1 MTMGKDG
8 NDKALRALAPIFV
21 FVATGIVFLPA
32 IHNDFVTWDDNAA
45 LAGNL
50 NYRGLGLRELRWMF
64 TTFFMGHYQP
74 LSWMTFGVD
83 YLFWGLNPLGYHLTN
98 VILHAAN
105 AALFYFVALR
115 LLALSKIDDNR
126 WRLRCGACLAALFFA
141 LHPLRVE
148 SVAWATERRDVLSG
162 LFFLS
167 AVIAYLKAATS
178 GAAAGYSK
186 WIALALLAYL
196 LSLLSKATGMTLPVV
211 LVILDFFPL
220 KRLGWSADGW
230 FGKAARK
237 VWIEKLPFVLL
248 AIAAAVTAVMAQYLS
263 GAMKSVA
270 RHGPLQRAAQ
280 ASFGLLYYLGKTF
293 FPARVYPMYDL
304 PRDFSPWE
312 PVYVGSFLAVVAI
325 TGGLFVLRRRRP
337 ALFAA
342 WIYYAALIAPV
353 AGVAQSGSQMV
364 ADRYSY
370 LSCLSWSL
378 LVGAGA
384 IYAWCRHFRNNWLT
398 RWAAPLA
405 AAAVLVILG
414 LLTQRQ
420 IAVWRDSEALYRYV
434 LAYTPRPSKT
444 AFNNFAGLLA
454 EDGRFD
460 EAIAY
465 YRRAL
470 EIDPQFDDARSNL
483 GNALVAQG
491 KIEEAFAQYRE
502 ALRLNPNSLIA
513 HHNFALT
520 LARQGRIDEAIEHY
534 RKALEIEPRFLE
546 GHNNLGLLLATKGQY
561 AEAIDH
567 YRKALEI
574 DSEFPLAHVNL
585 GDVLIAEGH
594 RQEAIEHFKKALE
607 REPDLASARSS
618 LAKALAAEQR
628 HDATV
633 GR

>member
-1 MTMGKDG
+1 MGNDG
-8 NDKALRALAPIFV
+8 NGKALRDLLPV
-21 FVATGIVFLPA
+21 FVLLTTGIVFLPA

-50 NYRGLGLRELRWMF
+50 NYRGLGMTELRWMF

-74 LSWMTFGVD
+74 LAWLTFGGD
-83 YLFWGLNPLGYHLTN
+83 YILWGLNPLGYHLTN
-98 VILHAAN
+98 VVLHAAN

-115 LLALSKIDDNR
+115 LLALSKIDENR
-126 WRLRCGACLAALFFA
+126 WRLRSGACVAALFFA

-162 LFFLS
+162 LFFL
-167 AVIAYLKAATS
+167 AAIIAYLKAATS
-178 GAAAGYSK
+178 EAEAAYSK
-186 WIALALLAYL
+186 WIAVALVAYL

-220 KRLGWSADGW
+220 KRVGWSADGW

-237 VWIEKLPFVLL
+237 VWIEKLPFAVL
-248 AIAAAVTAVMAQYLS
+248 AGAAAVTAVMAQYLS
-263 GAMKSVA
+263 GAMKTVA
-270 RHGPLQRAAQ
+270 GHGPLQRVAQ

-312 PVYVGSFLAVVAI
+312 PVYVGSFLVVVAI
-325 TGGLFVLRRRRP
+325 TAVLFVARRRRP

-342 WIYYAALIAPV
+342 WIYYTALIAPV
-353 AGVAQSGSQMV
+353 AGIAQSGSQIV

-384 IYAWCRHFRNNWLT
+384 IYAWRRYFRQNGFA

-405 AAAVLVILG
+405 AGVVLVMLG

-420 IAVWRDSEALYRYV
+420 IAVWRDSETLYRYV

-465 YRRAL
+465 YQRAL
-470 EIDPQFDDARSNL
+470 EIDPRFDDARSNL
-483 GNALVAQG
+483 GNALAAQG
-491 KIEEAFAQYRE
+491 KTEEAFAQYRE
-502 ALRLNPNSLIA
+502 ALRLNPNSLIT

-520 LARQGRIDEAIEHY
+520 LARHGRIDEAIEHY

-546 GHNNLGLLLATKGQY
+546 GHNNLGLLLAAKGRY
-561 AEAIDH
+561 GEAIDH

-574 DSEFPLAHVNL
+574 DPTFPLAHVNL

-594 RQEAIEHFKKALE
+594 RQEAIEHFQKALE
-607 REPDLASARSS
+607 FEPDLASARSS
-618 LAKALAAEQR
+618 LAKALAAEER
-628 HDATV
+628 SGAAA